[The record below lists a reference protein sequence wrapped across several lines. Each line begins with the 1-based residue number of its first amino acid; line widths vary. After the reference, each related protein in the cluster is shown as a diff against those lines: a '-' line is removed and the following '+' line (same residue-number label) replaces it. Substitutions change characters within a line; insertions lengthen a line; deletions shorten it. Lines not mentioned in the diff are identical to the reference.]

1 MADLKNLP
9 DELRDLAPYLQ
20 RAHEV
25 AKVDPVVSYF
35 SKYYAVRVGIT
46 SGGGGSDRT
55 STKESQAYLAGLMD
69 QLEDEKKRLGADDS
83 MRDDGAASRH
93 CATFALRV

>member
-46 SGGGGSDRT
+46 GGGSSSGSGGDRT
-55 STKESQAYLAGLMD
+55 STKESQA
-69 QLEDEKKRLGADDS
+69 
-83 MRDDGAASRH
+83 
-93 CATFALRV
+93 